1 MQEGLNM
8 VVAHRKANFLLWE
21 DGLPALPAMT
31 AEALSA
37 CSPSKQ
43 NCC

>member
-1 MQEGLNM
+1 M

-21 DGLPALPAMT
+21 DGLPTMT

-37 CSPSKQ
+37 CSPSRLLA
-43 NCC
+43 NWIGFLFLF